1 MILFYY
7 FVGDMKIKKQF
18 RMKDFNLT
26 LFLWAILLT
35 IGCKTTGPDSAL
47 APSMWLT
54 TANQQALFQEV
65 EGGINSLGSFSEN
78 PLIEVN
84 SSTTYQEIDGFGFS
98 LTGGSALHINNM
110 GVSERASLL
119 NELFGQGD
127 GEIGISYLR
136 ISIGAS
142 DLDPEP
148 FSYNDLPSGQTDINL
163 DNFSLAPDQAHLIP
177 VLKEI
182 LAISPGI
189 KILGS
194 PWSAPSWMKTSNSP
208 IGGSLKPEYYEV
220 YTNYF
225 VKYIEGMASEG
236 ITIDAITIQNE
247 PQHDGNNPSM
257 VMSSNEQRDFIKNNL
272 GPAFETAGISTK
284 IIIWDHNADRP
295 DYPINILNDP
305 DAKQYV
311 DGSAFH
317 FYAGNISALTEVHE
331 AHPDK
336 SIYFTEQWI
345 GAPGNFPSDL
355 AWHTR
360 NLIVGATRNW
370 SRNVLQWNLAADQNE
385 DPHTEGGCDQCLG
398 GLTIQGNSITRNPGY
413 YIIAHASKFVRPGS
427 FRIESN
433 EVSGLPNVAFK
444 TPDDKVVLIILN
456 DSSGSKKIELSID
469 GELYSISLTG
479 GSVSTL
485 VF

>member
-1 MILFYY
+1 
-7 FVGDMKIKKQF
+7 MKNFSQA
-18 RMKDFNLT
+18 
-26 LFLWAILLT
+26 LFLWAIILT
-35 IGCKTTGPDSAL
+35 IGCKTTGVDGSSK
-47 APSMWLT
+47 PSIWLT
-54 TANQQALFQEV
+54 TSNQQALFERL
-65 EGGINSLGSFSEN
+65 EGRVNSISSTTQN

-84 SSTTYQEIDGFGFS
+84 SSTIYQEMDGFGFS

-110 GVSERASLL
+110 EAIQRTSLL

-136 ISIGAS
+136 VSIGAS
-142 DLDPEP
+142 DLDPAP
-148 FSYNDLPSGQTDINL
+148 FSYNDLPSGQTDITL
-163 DNFSLAPDQAHLIP
+163 ANFSIAPDQAHLIP

-182 LAISPGI
+182 LAINPDI
-189 KILGS
+189 RILGS

-208 IGGSLKPEYYEV
+208 IGGSLKTEYYEV
-220 YTNYF
+220 YANYF
-225 VKYIEGMASEG
+225 VKYIQAMASEG

-257 VMSSNEQRDFIKNNL
+257 VMSSNQQRDFIKNSL
-272 GPAFETAGISTK
+272 GPAFDAEDISTK

-317 FYAGNISALTEVHE
+317 FYAGDISALTEVHE

-336 SIYFTEQWI
+336 NIYFTEQWI
-345 GAPGNFPSDL
+345 GAPGNFSSDL

-385 DPHTEGGCDQCLG
+385 DPHTEGGCDRCLG
-398 GLTIQGNSITRNPGY
+398 GLTIQGNNVIRNPGY

-444 TPDDKVVLIILN
+444 TPEEKVVLIVLN
-456 DSSGSKKIELSID
+456 DSSESKQVDLSID
-469 GELYSISLTG
+469 GELYSISLVG
-479 GSVSTL
+479 GSVVTI